1 MIQSSSTS
9 ADMLPVPVRIMS
21 TAFLLSLLLLFVVSV
36 LGGLLPLLMRSTHRG
51 MQISL
56 SFVSG
61 IMIGVTVF
69 HLLPD
74 AAASSGED
82 LHEAVLATGL
92 WGLVGFLAIFL
103 LERFICFH
111 HHAVPDEDACCEH
124 SHTSSWIGALVGL
137 SIHGLLAGLAFG
149 AAVSSTDDGLGVAG
163 LGLLVAIVFHKPF
176 DSLTLGTL
184 LAADGRT
191 RSMRNGMNLA
201 YALVTPVGAI
211 IGWAGISGGSPG
223 VTAAA
228 IAFAAGMF
236 LCIALCDLLPELQ
249 FHRHDRLA
257 LTSALLLGLALSWGS
272 TQLVE
277 HRHDHEHEH
286 ELHDEEVEEHDHA
299 GLSVDSILVHGLPDR
314 SIVGEIQMEP
324 ST

>member
-1 MIQSSSTS
+1 
-9 ADMLPVPVRIMS
+9 MLPIPVRIMS
-21 TAFLLSLLLLFVVSV
+21 TVFLLSLVLLFMVSV
-36 LGGLLPLLMRSTHRG
+36 LGGLLPLLMRLTHRG
-51 MQISL
+51 MQICL

-74 AAASSGED
+74 SVASGGEE
-82 LHEAVLATGL
+82 LHEAVLVTGL
-92 WGLVGFLAIFL
+92 WSLAGFLAIFL

-111 HHAVPDEDACCEH
+111 HHAVPDEDACCGH
-124 SHTSSWIGALVGL
+124 SHASSWIGALVGL

-149 AAVSSTDDGLGVAG
+149 TAVSSVDDGLGVAG
-163 LGLLVAIVFHKPF
+163 VGLLVAIALHKPF

-184 LAADGRT
+184 LAADGRS
-191 RSMRNGMNLA
+191 RSMRNGMNIA
-201 YALVTPVGAI
+201 YALVTPVGAL
-211 IGWAGISGGSPG
+211 IGWAGISGGSPD

-257 LTSALLLGLALSWGS
+257 LTAALLLGLALSWGS

-277 HRHDHEHEH
+277 HEHEHEH
-286 ELHDEEVEEHDHA
+286 ESHDEADEEHDHS
-299 GLSVDSILVHGLPDR
+299 GLSTDSILVHGPPDR
-314 SIVGEIQMEP
+314 GIVGEFLMEP
-324 ST
+324 TS